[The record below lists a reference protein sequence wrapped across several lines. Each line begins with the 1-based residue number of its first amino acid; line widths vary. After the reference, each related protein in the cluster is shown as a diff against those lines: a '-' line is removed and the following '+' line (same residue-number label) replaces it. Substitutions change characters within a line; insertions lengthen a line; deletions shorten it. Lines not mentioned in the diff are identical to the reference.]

1 LIITNRWRLL
11 IALILFIGLSF
22 GGEIFES
29 VDTDKACY
37 NPGDTVRFSLHLRE
51 QPESSHLLVSYRH
64 LFECIDS
71 ISIPVINQEID
82 WSWLP
87 PGEDYLGY
95 LAEIF
100 LMNNEDTIDRINIG
114 VDVSSDWC
122 KYPRYG
128 FLSKYPNT
136 TPEQRESVINRL
148 NRYHINGLQFYD
160 WQWKHHR
167 PLCGPVDNPAYTW
180 NDIANRKIYC
190 KTVEGYISL
199 AHARNMKTMAYN
211 LIYGAYEDASIDS
224 VQDTWRLFTDKNHQ
238 HPDKHNLPESW
249 ASDIYLM
256 NPANSIWQNYI
267 NNEMNKVFQAFDFD
281 GWHMDQLG
289 NRGTRYDY
297 SGNQINIADSFQ
309 SFIEKSKNA
318 LNVSLVLNAV
328 DQYGQPEIAVSPVD
342 FLYTEVWSGTTYAR
356 LAEII
361 HFNDYYSYNQ
371 LASVLAAYVNKEIS
385 GTPGIINTAAVLLAD
400 AVIFANGGAHLELG
414 EHILCSEYFP
424 NDNLKMDEELA
435 KQLIAYYDFSVA
447 YENILRDQPQPILF
461 GIMTDSDITLSKSAQ
476 KDKIWVFAGQAGNRQ
491 IYHFINFIGVSTMDW
506 RDPQGIQT
514 SSEKLI
520 DLPLMIKA
528 DSTVS
533 RVWTASPDANQGS
546 PIGLDFTQNGDTISF
561 TLPGFHYWSA
571 VIVEFDNSSS
581 AVQTEAV
588 NMPVEIKLGK
598 NYPNP
603 FNPATSIPFI
613 INKDGKIIFK
623 VINLKGQTVFETES
637 FYRAG
642 NHEIRFTAEK
652 LCSGIYMYSISNE
665 NATCYKKML
674 LIK

>member
-1 LIITNRWRLL
+1 MILANGWRPL

-37 NPGDTVRFSLHLRE
+37 NPGDTVRFSIHLLK
-51 QPESSHLLVSYRH
+51 QPKSSHLFVSYRH
-64 LFECIDS
+64 LFERIDS
-71 ISIPVINQEID
+71 ISIPVINREIN

-87 PGEDYLGY
+87 PGEDYRGY
-95 LAEIF
+95 LTEIF
-100 LMNNEDTIDRINIG
+100 LMNNENTIDRINIG
-114 VDVSSDWC
+114 VDVSSDWR

-136 TPEQRESVINRL
+136 TTEQRESIINRL

-160 WQWKHHR
+160 WHWKHHR
-167 PLCGPVDNPAYTW
+167 PLCGAVDNPAYTW

-190 KTVEGYISL
+190 KTVEGYISF
-199 AHARNMKTMAYN
+199 AHAKNMKTMAYN
-211 LIYGAYEDASIDS
+211 LIYGAYEDASNDG
-224 VQDTWRLFTDKNHQ
+224 VQYEWRLFTDSDHQ
-238 HPDKHNLPESW
+238 YPDKHDLPESW

-256 NPANSIWQNYI
+256 NPVNSIWQNYI
-267 NNEMNKVFQAFDFD
+267 NCEMNKVFQAFDFD

-297 SGNQINIADSFQ
+297 SGNAVNLSGSFQ
-309 SFIEKSKNA
+309 SFIEQSKNA

-328 DQYGQPEIAVSPVD
+328 DQYGQPEIAASPVD
-342 FLYTEVWSGTTYAR
+342 FLYTEVWSETTYSG
-356 LAEII
+356 LAGII
-361 HFNDYYSYNQ
+361 HSNNNYSNNQ
-371 LASVLAAYVNKEIS
+371 LSSILAAYVNKGIS
-385 GTPGIINTAAVLLAD
+385 GAPGTINTAAVLLAD
-400 AVIFANGGAHLELG
+400 AVIFATGGAHLELG
-414 EHILCSEYFP
+414 EHILCNEYFP
-424 NDNLKMDEELA
+424 VDNLEMSEKLVA
-435 KQLIAYYDFSVA
+435 QLISYYDFLVA
-447 YENILRDQPQPILF
+447 YENILRDYHQPILF
-461 GIMTDSDITLSKSAQ
+461 GIMTDSDVVLSKSAQ

-514 SSEKLI
+514 SPEKLF

-533 RVWTASPDANQGS
+533 RVWTASPDTNQGS
-546 PIGLDFTQNGDTISF
+546 PVGLDFTQTGDTLSF
-561 TLPGFHYWSA
+561 TLPGLHYWS
-571 VIVEFDNSSS
+571 IVVVELDNSSS
-581 AVQTEAV
+581 VVQTEAL
-588 NMPVEIKLGK
+588 NMPVEIKLGN

-623 VINLKGQTVFETES
+623 VINLKGQTVFESES

>member
-1 LIITNRWRLL
+1 LISANGWRLL
-11 IALILFIGLSF
+11 IALILFISLSF
-22 GGEIFES
+22 GDEIFES

-37 NPGDTVRFSLHLRE
+37 NPGDSVRFSLHLRE
-51 QPESSHLLVSYRH
+51 QPESSHLFISYRH
-64 LFECIDS
+64 LFERIDS
-71 ISIPVINQEID
+71 ISIPVINREIN

-87 PGEDYLGY
+87 PGEDYRGY

-114 VDVSSDWC
+114 VDVSSDWRR
-122 KYPRYG
+122 YPRYG

-136 TPEQRESVINRL
+136 TSEEREAIINKL

-160 WQWKHHR
+160 WHWKHHR
-167 PLCGPVDNPAYTW
+167 PLCGTVDNPAYTW

-199 AHARNMKTMAYN
+199 AHAKNMKTMAYN
-211 LIYGAYEDASIDS
+211 LIYGAYEDASNDS
-224 VQDTWRLFTDKNHQ
+224 VQETWRLFTDRAHQ
-238 HPDKHNLPESW
+238 YPDKHDLPDSW

-256 NPANSIWQNYI
+256 NPANSIWQSYI
-267 NNEMNKVFQAFDFD
+267 NCEMNKVFQAFDFD

-297 SGNQINIADSFQ
+297 SGNQINISGSFR
-309 SFIEKSKNA
+309 SFIEQSKNA

-342 FLYTEVWSGTTYAR
+342 FLYTEVWSETTYSG
-356 LAEII
+356 LAGII
-361 HFNDYYSYNQ
+361 HSNDYYSYNQ
-371 LASVLAAYVNKEIS
+371 LASVLAAYVNKGIS
-385 GTPGIINTAAVLLAD
+385 GEPGTINTAAVLLAD

-414 EHILCSEYFP
+414 EHILCNEYFP
-424 NDNLKMDEELA
+424 NDNLKMDEELV

-447 YENILRDQPQPILF
+447 YENILRDHPQPILF
-461 GIMTDSDITLSKSAQ
+461 GIMTDSDVPLSKSAQ
-476 KDKIWVFAGQAGNRQ
+476 KDKVWVFAGQAGNRQ

-506 RDPQGIQT
+506 RDPQAIQT
-514 SSEKLI
+514 SPEKLF

-533 RVWTASPDANQGS
+533 RVWTTSPDTNQGS
-546 PIGLDFTQNGDTISF
+546 PVGLDFTQNGDTLSF
-561 TLPGFHYWSA
+561 TLPGLHYWSM
-571 VIVEFDNSSS
+571 VVVEFDKSSS
-581 AVQTEAV
+581 AVQTEAE
-588 NMPVEIKLGK
+588 NMPAEIKLGK

-613 INKDGKIIFK
+613 INNDGEIIFK

-637 FYRAG
+637 FYRTG
-642 NHEIRFTAEK
+642 NHEIRFNAKK
-652 LCSGIYMYSISNE
+652 LCSGIYMYSISNK
-665 NATCYKKML
+665 NATCCKKML

>member
-1 LIITNRWRLL
+1 MISANGGRLL
-11 IALILFIGLSF
+11 IPLILYISLSF

-37 NPGDTVRFSLHLRE
+37 NPGDSVRFSLRLRE
-51 QPESSHLLVSYRH
+51 QPESSHLFVSYRH
-64 LFECIDS
+64 LFQRIDS

-87 PGEDYLGY
+87 PGEDYRGY

-100 LMNNEDTIDRINIG
+100 LINNENTIDRINIG

-128 FLSKYPNT
+128 FLSKFPNT
-136 TPEQRESVINRL
+136 TIEQRESIINRL

-160 WQWKHHR
+160 WHWKHHK
-167 PLCGPVDNPAYTW
+167 PLCGEVDNPAYTW
-180 NDIANRKIYC
+180 NDIANRKIYRE
-190 KTVEGYISL
+190 TVEGYISL
-199 AHARNMKTMAYN
+199 AHTKNMKTMAYN
-211 LIYGAYEDASIDS
+211 LIYGAWEKADNDG
-224 VQDTWRLFTDKNHQ
+224 VQYIWRLFTDQAHQ
-238 HPDKHNLPESW
+238 YPDKHDLPDSW

-289 NRGTRYDY
+289 NRCTRYDY
-297 SGNQINIADSFQ
+297 SGNAVNLSGSFRG
-309 SFIEKSKNA
+309 FIEQSKNA

-328 DQYGQPEIAVSPVD
+328 DQYGQREIAVSPVD
-342 FLYTEVWSGTTYAR
+342 FLYTEVWSDTTYSG
-356 LAEII
+356 LAGII
-361 HFNDYYSYNQ
+361 HSNDNYSNNR
-371 LASVLAAYVNKEIS
+371 LASVLAAYVNKGIS
-385 GTPGIINTAAVLLAD
+385 GAPGTINTAAVLLAD

-414 EHILCSEYFP
+414 EHILCNEYFP
-424 NDNLKMDEELA
+424 NDNLEMDEELV

-447 YENILRDQPQPILF
+447 YENILRDHPQPILF
-461 GIMTDSDITLSKSAQ
+461 GIMTDSGIVLSKSAQ
-476 KDKIWVFAGQAGNRQ
+476 KDKVWVFAGQAGNRQ

-514 SSEKLI
+514 SPEKQF

-533 RVWTASPDANQGS
+533 RVWTASPDTNQGS
-546 PIGLDFTQNGDTISF
+546 PAGLDFTQEGDTLSF
-561 TLPGFHYWSA
+561 TLPGLHYWSM
-571 VIVEFDNSSS
+571 VVVEFDNSSS

-588 NMPVEIKLGK
+588 NMPVGIKLGN

-642 NHEIRFTAEK
+642 YHEIHFNAEIF
-652 LCSGIYMYSISNE
+652 CSGIYMYSISNE

>member
-1 LIITNRWRLL
+1 MISANGGRLL
-11 IALILFIGLSF
+11 IPLILYISLSF

-37 NPGDTVRFSLHLRE
+37 NPGDSVRFSLRLRE
-51 QPESSHLLVSYRH
+51 QPESSHLFVSYRH
-64 LFECIDS
+64 LFQRIDS

-87 PGEDYLGY
+87 PGEDYRGY

-100 LMNNEDTIDRINIG
+100 LINNENTIDRINIG

-128 FLSKYPNT
+128 FLSKFPNT
-136 TPEQRESVINRL
+136 TIEQRESIINRL

-160 WQWKHHR
+160 WHWKHHK
-167 PLCGPVDNPAYTW
+167 PLCGEVDNPAYTW
-180 NDIANRKIYC
+180 NDIANRKIYRE
-190 KTVEGYISL
+190 TVEGYISL
-199 AHARNMKTMAYN
+199 AHTKNMKTMAYN
-211 LIYGAYEDASIDS
+211 LIYGAWEKADNDG
-224 VQDTWRLFTDKNHQ
+224 VQYIWRLFTDQAHQ
-238 HPDKHNLPESW
+238 YPDKHDLPDSW

-297 SGNQINIADSFQ
+297 SGNAVNLSGSFRG
-309 SFIEKSKNA
+309 FIEQSKNA

-328 DQYGQPEIAVSPVD
+328 DQYGQREIAVSPVD
-342 FLYTEVWSGTTYAR
+342 FLYTEVWSDTTYSG
-356 LAEII
+356 LAGII
-361 HFNDYYSYNQ
+361 HSNDNYSNNR
-371 LASVLAAYVNKEIS
+371 LASVLAAYVNKGIS
-385 GTPGIINTAAVLLAD
+385 GAPGTINTAAVLLAD

-414 EHILCSEYFP
+414 EHILCNEYFP
-424 NDNLKMDEELA
+424 NDNLEMDEELV

-447 YENILRDQPQPILF
+447 YENILRDHPQPILF
-461 GIMTDSDITLSKSAQ
+461 GIMTDSGIVLSKSAQ
-476 KDKIWVFAGQAGNRQ
+476 KDKVWVFAGQAGNRQ

-514 SSEKLI
+514 SPEKQF

-533 RVWTASPDANQGS
+533 RVWTASPDTNQGS
-546 PIGLDFTQNGDTISF
+546 PAGLDFTQEGDTLSF
-561 TLPGFHYWSA
+561 TLPGLHYWSM
-571 VIVEFDNSSS
+571 VVVEFDNSSS

-588 NMPVEIKLGK
+588 NMPVGIKLGN

-642 NHEIRFTAEK
+642 YHEIHFNAEIF
-652 LCSGIYMYSISNE
+652 CSGIYMYSISNE

>member
-1 LIITNRWRLL
+1 MISANGGRLL
-11 IALILFIGLSF
+11 IALILYISLSF

-37 NPGDTVRFSLHLRE
+37 NPGDSVRFSLRLRE
-51 QPESSHLLVSYRH
+51 QPESSHLFVSYRH
-64 LFECIDS
+64 LFQRIDS
-71 ISIPVINQEID
+71 ISIPVINQEIN

-87 PGEDYLGY
+87 PGEDYRGY
-95 LAEIF
+95 LTEIF

-128 FLSKYPNT
+128 FLSAYPLMSAS
-136 TPEQRESVINRL
+136 EQSTVINKL

-160 WQWKHHR
+160 WHWKHHK
-167 PLCGPVDNPAYTW
+167 PLSGTVEQPSDYW
-180 NDIANRKIYC
+180 NDIANRTIYRE
-190 KTVEGYISL
+190 TVEGYISL
-199 AHARNMKTMAYN
+199 AHAKNIKTMAYN
-211 LIYGAYEDASIDS
+211 LIYGAWEKADTDG
-224 VQDTWRLFTDKNHQ
+224 VQYIWRLFTDQAHQ
-238 HPDKHNLPESW
+238 YSDKHDLPESW

-256 NPANSIWQNYI
+256 NSGNSFWQNYI

-297 SGNQINIADSFQ
+297 FGNTVNISGSFRG
-309 SFIEKSKNA
+309 FIEKSKDT
-318 LNVSLVLNAV
+318 LKVPLVLNAV
-328 DQYGQPEIAVSPVD
+328 DQYGQPEIAASPVD
-342 FLYTEVWSGTTYAR
+342 FLYTEVWSDTTYSG
-356 LAEII
+356 LAGII
-361 HFNDYYSYNQ
+361 HSNNNYSNNR
-371 LASVLAAYVNKEIS
+371 LSSILAAYVNKGIS
-385 GTPGIINTAAVLLAD
+385 GDTINTAAVLLAD

-414 EHILCSEYFP
+414 EHILCNEYFP
-424 NDNLKMDEELA
+424 NDNLKMNEELVR
-435 KQLIAYYDFSVA
+435 QLIAYYDFSVA
-447 YENILRDQPQPILF
+447 YENILRDYPQPILF
-461 GIMTDSDITLSKSAQ
+461 GIMTDSDIDLSKSAQ
-476 KDKIWVFAGQAGNRQ
+476 KDKVWVFAGQTGDRQ
-491 IYHFINFIGVSTMDW
+491 IYHFINFIGASTMDW

-514 SSEKLI
+514 SPEKLF
-520 DLPLMIKA
+520 DLSLMIKA

-533 RVWTASPDANQGS
+533 RVWTASPDMNQGS
-546 PIGLDFTQNGDTISF
+546 PVGLDFTQAGDTLAF
-561 TLPGFHYWSA
+561 TLPGLHYWS
-571 VIVEFDNSSS
+571 VVVVEFDNSSS

-588 NMPVEIKLGK
+588 NMPVGIKLGK

-603 FNPATSIPFI
+603 FNPATFIPFI
-613 INKDGKIIFK
+613 INRDGKIIFK

-642 NHEIRFTAEK
+642 NHAIRFNAENF
-652 LCSGIYMYSISNE
+652 CSGIYMYSISNE